1 MLVMEAI
8 ALIRREH
15 TSSKG
20 KTIRETAEAGGKGFR
35 STRDCSALRNET
47 SVSTVQ
53 TNLAWRSG
61 SNPAR
66 AFSWSRKSTDRKSMF
81 LPLGG
86 SD

>member
-20 KTIRETAEAGGKGFR
+20 KTIRETARALKVSR
-35 STRDCSALRNET
+35 NTVRKALR
-47 SVSTVQ
+47 
-53 TNLAWRSG
+53 SG
-61 SNPAR
+61 GPH
-66 AFSWSRKSTDRKSMF
+66 WSRKSTDRKSMF